1 MVTLREV
8 SNGIY
13 GAWRLAR
20 LDAGAMTWFDRSAR
34 GVWRSFWAMA
44 LAYPGFLVLLALHP
58 TPNQSWFLPSL
69 PTAIVESIGYVIGWT
84 ALPLIVFEIWHWFRR
99 EEQALDFIVAYNWAQ
114 LLQILP
120 SIAIALMASAL
131 TPTLAMA
138 LNATLWVA
146 LIAYEWFIAR
156 IALRASGLVTTAVVL
171 LDQVLGMGLGEVAQS
186 LY

>member
-1 MVTLREV
+1 M
-8 SNGIY
+8 Y

-20 LDAGAMTWFDRSAR
+20 LDTGAMAWFDRSAH

-44 LAYPGFLVLLALHP
+44 LAYPGFLVLLALRP
-58 TPNQSWFLPSL
+58 TPDQSWFVPSV

-84 ALPLIVFEIWHWFRR
+84 ALPLIIFEIWHRFRR

-120 SIAIALMASAL
+120 SIAIALIGSAL
-131 TPTLAMA
+131 TPTLAVA
-138 LNATLWVA
+138 LNFTLWVA
-146 LIAYEWFIAR
+146 LIGYEWFIAR
-156 IALRASGLVTTAVVL
+156 VALRASGLVTTAVVL
-171 LDQVLGMGLGEVAQS
+171 LDLVLGMGLGEVAQS